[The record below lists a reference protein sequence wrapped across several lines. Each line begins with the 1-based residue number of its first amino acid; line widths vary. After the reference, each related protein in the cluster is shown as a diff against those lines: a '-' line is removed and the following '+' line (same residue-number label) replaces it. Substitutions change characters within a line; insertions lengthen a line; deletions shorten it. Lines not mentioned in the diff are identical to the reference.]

1 MVPVEQLGDRN
12 FLQIYY
18 IASEIKREVEIT
30 PDTKKFIEISDFI
43 YYNAA
48 NATPN
53 YPYFFQNREQAI
65 IYLVSIGMV
74 IDYWHF
80 ESSRKIRITPPPQEV
95 FFSFCSKLA
104 RIYNQR
110 FIQPAMPAQQ
120 VGSLTPEQI
129 IQTAQIL
136 QAISFRIG
144 NDPAPTIIYVPYED
158 FPSGLERFALH
169 GLLYKLANDFSIFKL
184 GKHIEKEVDLRFPKS
199 ASSFYAFKKLV
210 DEKYSAV
217 TAAQKEEQLSEKPA
231 QKEEKIHK
239 VEVINSHLNVK
250 VQTNTIASKVG
261 RFPEKLK
268 AGTQWRDITFV
279 FIDERNVVIHVNGK
293 KVPQSCEDMKMVK
306 GKNEVPTETWKFFEC
321 LARHNSEI
329 VPTDPDAKPTFKK
342 QKELLSSALK
352 AYFQKEED
360 PFFPYESSPEKR
372 HRSYK
377 TRFGV
382 FYEEKGKKVDKF
394 ADLGSV
400 MSEQMQRQ

>member
-1 MVPVEQLGDRN
+1 MVPVEQLSDSN

-30 PDTKKFIEISDFI
+30 PDTKKYIEISDYI
-43 YYNAA
+43 YYNAT

-53 YPYFFQNREQAI
+53 YPYFFPNREQAI
-65 IYLVSIGMV
+65 ESLESIGIF

-80 ESSRKIRITPPPQEV
+80 ETSRKIRITPPPQEV

-136 QAISFRIG
+136 QAVSFRIG
-144 NDPAPTIIYVPYED
+144 NDPAPTIIYVPYDD
-158 FPSGLERFALH
+158 FPSSLERYTLH
-169 GLLYKLANDFSIFKL
+169 GLLYKLSNDFGIFSL
-184 GKHIEKEVDLRFPKS
+184 GKHIDREVDLRFPKS
-199 ASSFYAFKKLV
+199 TASFYAFKKLV
-210 DEKYSAV
+210 DEKYDAIISLKKK
-217 TAAQKEEQLSEKPA
+217 QEKKKKPT
-231 QKEEKIHK
+231 QTVEKIHK
-239 VEVINSHLNVK
+239 VEVVNPQLNVK
-250 VQTNTIASKVG
+250 VQANTIASRVG
-261 RFPEKLK
+261 KFPEKLK
-268 AGTQWRDITFV
+268 SGTQWRDITIV
-279 FIDERNVVIHVNGK
+279 FIDERNIVIHVGGK
-293 KVPQSCEDMKMVK
+293 KVPQSCEDMQFVK
-306 GKNEVPTETWKFFEC
+306 GTKSVPTATWNFLET
-321 LARHNSEI
+321 LARHNGEI
-329 VPTDPDAKPTFKK
+329 APTDTDAKPVFKK
-342 QKELLSSALK
+342 QKELLTTALQ

-382 FYEEKGKKVDKF
+382 FYEEKERKTDKF
-394 ADLGSV
+394 ADLGSM